1 MNKKHIVVL
10 SWILFVPL
18 LLNAQFYQGYG
29 NNGYNY
35 GYGRAGYYDGVASSG
50 AAMSAAG
57 LQAISARRAI
67 EAQKRADFNEL
78 NTRRELA
85 GLKPISW
92 EKYNGEEEKP
102 KSKPTISNSSGQT
115 KEGLRTTR

>member
-1 MNKKHIVVL
+1 
-10 SWILFVPL
+10 
-18 LLNAQFYQGYG
+18 
-29 NNGYNY
+29 
-35 GYGRAGYYDGVASSG
+35 
-50 AAMSAAG
+50 MSAAG
-57 LQAISARRAI
+57 LQAVTARRAI

-92 EKYNGEEEKP
+92 EKYNGEEKP
-102 KSKPTISNSSGQT
+102 KAKSSTSDNSGKT